1 MTSRSISAMEEKGG
15 RGSGHR
21 TVCVT
26 GGAGYLGSSLV
37 KKLLQKGHTVHA
49 TLRNLDDQSKVGLL
63 KSFPE
68 ANTKLRLF
76 KADIYNPDEFNTAIQ
91 GCDFV
96 FHVATPLQSNTQSS
110 QYKDTTEAAVAAV
123 ESIVKS
129 CIRSGTV
136 KRLIYT
142 GSVVAASP
150 LKEDGSGFK
159 DSMDE
164 SCWTPLNLPINYYG
178 FETLKDYTYSKTIS
192 EKKLLSYAC
201 KENKMELVSLAC
213 GLVGGDTVLS
223 YISGSI
229 ACLMSQPLNDP
240 ISYQS
245 LEFLQE
251 LMGKVPIVHID
262 DVCEAHI
269 FCMDQRSLQGIF
281 LFASDFLS
289 TKEIA
294 DYFCLYHPEICI
306 AEEFH
311 GRNGSEVRW
320 GSTKLNDVGF
330 KPNYDAKLI
339 LEDSLQ
345 FLRKMGSFK

>member
-1 MTSRSISAMEEKGG
+1 MEE

-37 KKLLQKGHTVHA
+37 KKLLEKGHTVHA

-63 KSFPE
+63 KNFPE

-76 KADIYNPDEFNTAIQ
+76 KADIYNPDEFNPAIQ

-96 FHVATPLQSNTQSS
+96 FHVATPYQNNTQSS

-123 ESIVKS
+123 DSIVKS
-129 CIRSGTV
+129 CVRSGTV

-142 GSVVAASP
+142 GTVMAASA

-164 SCWTPLNLPINYYG
+164 TCWTPLTLQINYNTSQ
-178 FETLKDYTYSKTIS
+178 FVKDYTNSKTIS
-192 EKKLLSYAC
+192 EKKLLNYEC
-201 KENKMELVSLAC
+201 KVIKLEVVSLAC

-223 YISGSI
+223 YIPQSV
-229 ACLMSQPLNDP
+229 ACLMPQPLNDP

-269 FCMDQRSLQGIF
+269 FCMDQRSLQGRF
-281 LFASDFLS
+281 LCASDFLT

-294 DYFCLYHPEICI
+294 DYFCRYHPEISI
-306 AEEFH
+306 PEQLIGRH
-311 GRNGSEVRW
+311 GSAVCW
-320 GSTKLNDVGF
+320 GSTKLNDLGF
-330 KPNYDAKLI
+330 KHWYDAKLI

-345 FLRKMGSFK
+345 CLRKMGKFK